1 MTVYSAWK
9 LASCR
14 RCQGDMLLDTDNRV
28 GKSYQCIQCGY
39 VEYVQ
44 SEKPATYSWNEIKR
58 RERSDAIRTVGR
70 G

>member
-14 RCQGDMLLDTDNRV
+14 RCRGDMLLDTDNRV

-44 SEKPATYSWNEIKR
+44 SEKPATYSWNENKKEGKKR
-58 RERSDAIRTVGR
+58 CDQASW
-70 G
+70 

>member
-14 RCQGDMLLDTDNRV
+14 RCRGDMLLDTDNRV

-44 SEKPATYSWNEIKR
+44 SEKTARYLWNDKQKEGKKRCDQASW
-58 RERSDAIRTVGR
+58 
-70 G
+70 